1 MAAAGAVFGSKM
13 GWERPNVFAPTPGAE
28 LDYSWGKPSWLPW
41 SAAEQRATREAVAVF
56 DQTSFSKYV
65 VAGPGALEA
74 LQWVCAADV
83 DVPVGHCVYT
93 PLLNARGTYEADL
106 TVTRDGPDSF
116 WIVSSSATTVR
127 DLDWLRR
134 HGGVEGGDVTD
145 AFAVLGVMGPAS
157 RDLLERISSDDWSE
171 DGFPFATS
179 RTATVAGVPLRATR
193 MTYVGELGWELTV
206 PVGGRGDGVRRA
218 VRRGCGPRGQQ
229 RRLLRDRVAPAGEG
243 LPGLPARAV
252 ARLHPGRG
260 RAGVR
265 HRAEGRQAVPRPR
278 GARGAARARLAEGG
292 PRRRLVSFVLED
304 PAPMLWGGELL
315 LRDGG
320 PAGQVTSAAWGETRR
335 RLRRPGLPPLRR
347 PGHAGRRWPP
357 AASRSTSRGSGSA
370 YGCP

>member
-1 MAAAGAVFGSKM
+1 MGRLGRGDVRPDRGRRTPVRGFNGDNAWLRARVAEILGLHYALPWPNREPVTARDVRQSPVHSQVAAAGAVFGSKM

-28 LDYSWGKPSWLPW
+28 LDYAWGKPSWLPW

-65 VAGPGALEA
+65 VAGPRALEA

-93 PLLNARGTYEADL
+93 PWLNARGSYEADL

-206 PVGGRGDGVRRA
+206 PVGAAATVYDA
-218 VRRGCGPRGQQ
+218 
-229 RRLLRDRVAPAGEG
+229 LFGEG
-243 LPGLPARAV
+243 AVSVSATPA
-252 ARLHPGRG
+252 
-260 RAGVR
+260 
-265 HRAEGRQAVPRPR
+265 
-278 GARGAARARLAEGG
+278 
-292 PRRRLVSFVLED
+292 
-304 PAPMLWGGELL
+304 
-315 LRDGG
+315 
-320 PAGQVTSAAWGETRR
+320 TT
-335 RLRRPGLPPLRR
+335 
-347 PGHAGRRWPP
+347 
-357 AASRSTSRGSGSA
+357 RSTRSGWRRGSGPSRA
-370 YGCP
+370 SCRPTTPRSRPGWCSPPR